1 MVPSRVFVKR
11 ISRSTAAPSL
21 TRSPF
26 PLPLSTK
33 SHAINLFGDPRPLNL
48 YATIFY
54 KNIRGR
60 GCSLSPKSFPCH
72 TSENSPVTPAIA
84 TDPKMLLSKSCICHT
99 SETPR
104 GGYSRP
110 STDPLPRGGGATL
123 PHLKSPISATLEGQK
138 WET

>member
-54 KNIRGR
+54 KNSGGR
-60 GCSLSPKSFPCH
+60 GCSSCSDRF
-72 TSENSPVTPAIA
+72 
-84 TDPKMLLSKSCICHT
+84 TDIERPEQHCHT

-123 PHLKSPISATLEGQK
+123 PHLKSPISAILEGHK
-138 WET
+138 RSPARHFRHKSP